1 MWRESTAEAI
11 GGTVQGATSGA
22 AGHLARFAFA
32 PPRHF
37 VLPAVL
43 LLLSE
48 EPSYGYQMVKGLR
61 AFRFGDVDRP
71 AVYRALAQLE
81 KDGLVQS
88 WSAESKAG
96 QARRV
101 YGLTEDGERALRTWM
116 GVVKEERDALDRV
129 LRRYLASGTPEA
141 LLAEATVGWSAFDE
155 QAVAGNGNGA
165 APVVTPLQQSASPDD
180 PELRDDAATKGAQG
194 VQRFSVSPERSA
206 VLIEARSTAGPITF
220 GAIGIVGWI
229 ETSVS
234 DCFLVPGEH
243 TRAHVEIAVERL
255 ASGNRLYD
263 AELLRRI
270 DARRHPL
277 VTLDLDAVT
286 PIGPPDRFAL
296 EGSITFHGVLR
307 HLQGTVVAAMLNAHT
322 LSVRGEHGFDIR
334 DFGVS
339 SPTVLM
345 FRIYPDVMVKLQLE
359 AELDD

>member
-1 MWRESTAEAI
+1 VRSTAEAI
-11 GGTVQGATSGA
+11 GGTVQEAQSGA
-22 AGHLARFAFA
+22 SGHLARFAFA

-48 EPSYGYQMVKGLR
+48 EPSYGYEMVKGLR

-101 YGLTEDGERALRTWM
+101 YGLTEDGERALRAWM
-116 GVVKEERDALDRV
+116 GIVKEERDALDRV
-129 LRRYLASGTPEA
+129 LRRYLSGGTPEA
-141 LLAEATVGWSAFDE
+141 LLAEAAVGWSEFDE
-155 QAVAGNGNGA
+155 HAGAGNGNGNGG
-165 APVVTPLQQSASPDD
+165 APVVTTLQQSPLPAD
-180 PELRDDAATKGAQG
+180 PELRDDAAVEGAEG
-194 VQRFSVSPERSA
+194 VRRFSVSPERSA
-206 VLIEARSTAGPITF
+206 VLIEARSTVGPITF
-220 GAIGIVGWI
+220 GAIGIAGWI

-234 DCFLVPGEH
+234 NGVLVPCEH
-243 TRAHVEIAVERL
+243 TRAQVEIAVERL

-270 DARRHPL
+270 DARRHPM

-286 PIGPPDRFAL
+286 PIGPPDRFTL
-296 EGSITFHGVLR
+296 DGSITFHGVLR
-307 HLQGTVVAAMLNAHT
+307 HLQGTVVAAMLNTHT

>member
-1 MWRESTAEAI
+1 VQSTAGAI
-11 GGTVQGATSGA
+11 GGAVQEATSGET
-22 AGHLARFAFA
+22 GHLARFAFA

-48 EPSYGYQMVKGLR
+48 EPSYGYEMVKGLR
-61 AFRFGDVDRP
+61 AFRFGEVDRP

-129 LRRYLASGTPEA
+129 LRRYLSSGTPEA
-141 LLAEATVGWSAFDE
+141 LLAEATAGWSAFDE
-155 QAVAGNGNGA
+155 HTVTTNGNGA
-165 APVVTPLQQSASPDD
+165 APAATPLVRSDAPAGSAPPAPADG
-180 PELRDDAATKGAQG
+180 TQG
-194 VQRFSVSPERSA
+194 VQRFSVSPDRAA
-206 VLIEARSTAGPITF
+206 VLIEARSTVGPITF

-229 ETSVS
+229 ETTVG
-234 DCFLVPGEH
+234 DGALEPGEH
-243 TRAHVEIAVERL
+243 TRAHLEIALERL

-270 DARRHPL
+270 EARRHPL
-277 VTLDLDAVT
+277 VTLDLDAVS
-286 PIGPPDRFAL
+286 PIGPPERFAL
-296 EGSITFHGVLR
+296 VGSIEFHGVR
-307 HLQGTVVAAMLNAHT
+307 RQLQGTVVASMPNPRT
-322 LSVRGEHGFDIR
+322 LAIRGEHGFDIR
-334 DFGVS
+334 DFGIS